1 MTAEIKKENNDNVFD
16 IEDTINNK
24 AHEENMINKVLDKK
38 RFVNQSS

>member
-1 MTAEIKKENNDNVFD
+1 MTAEIKEEKNENVFD

-38 RFVNQSS
+38 RFVNKTF